1 MFNTEQVFVAHEDGS
16 KQDQE
21 MQVVQ
26 MVKIE
31 QPVDVIYSD
40 LPLKEQTQLF

>member
-1 MFNTEQVFVAHEDGS
+1 MFNAEQVFVAREDGS

-26 MVKIE
+26 MVNLE

-40 LPLKEQTQLF
+40 IALKEQTQLF